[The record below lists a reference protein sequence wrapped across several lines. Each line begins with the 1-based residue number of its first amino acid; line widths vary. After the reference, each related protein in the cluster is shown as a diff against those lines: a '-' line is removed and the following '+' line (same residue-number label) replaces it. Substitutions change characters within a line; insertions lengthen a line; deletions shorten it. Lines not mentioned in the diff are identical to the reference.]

1 MTMERSSAYT
11 TYFCIVKSD
20 LNGQQPKLVTYPL
33 FHDLNY
39 LDKMVFIDGLKK
51 EVNELYGSVVRE
63 NLNKDQKELE
73 L

>member
-1 MTMERSSAYT
+1 
-11 TYFCIVKSD
+11 
-20 LNGQQPKLVTYPL
+20 L

-39 LDKMVFIDGLKK
+39 LDKMDFIEGLKK
-51 EVNELYGSVVRE
+51 EVNELYRSVVRE